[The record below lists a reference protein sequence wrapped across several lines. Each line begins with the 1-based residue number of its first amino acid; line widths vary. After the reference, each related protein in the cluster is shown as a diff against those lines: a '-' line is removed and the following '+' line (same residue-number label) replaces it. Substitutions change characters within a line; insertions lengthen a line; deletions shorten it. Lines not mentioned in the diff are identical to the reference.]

1 MPPLPM
7 GEADEGTAGRWG
19 RLDGADALKIEA
31 LPKEE
36 LTFHFENLRR
46 GIPPI
51 REPELIKP

>member
-1 MPPLPM
+1 M
-7 GEADEGTAGRWG
+7 GEKDEGTAGRRG